1 MSKNQD
7 TEDVMNPENKVDP
20 ENNLDKD
27 SAAEEDLNT
36 EEDLGT
42 EEVVVTEKSMDTE
55 KDEDM
60 ENDSD
65 IENNV
70 DTKEEDTE
78 KKATDTG
85 KKKVRKLKLLK
96 NRVTLLHISREI
108 KGEEK
113 LEKMRKCVLEKDDS
127 STVESLSELTSL
139 KLISLMED
147 KGMISMKDCTFLKT
161 TLEKMDLNELKND
174 LSQKCKY
181 SFLVIPEKH
190 PFAEGRFKQFFVLSS
205 FVVACLYL

>member
-1 MSKNQD
+1 MSKDQD
-7 TEDVMNPENKVDP
+7 TEDMMNPENKVDP
-20 ENNLDKD
+20 ENPDED
-27 SAAEEDLNT
+27 SATEDVDT
-36 EEDLGT
+36 KEDLGT
-42 EEVVVTEKSMDTE
+42 EEEVDTEKSVGTE
-55 KDEDM
+55 KGGDV

-70 DTKEEDTE
+70 GAKEEDTE
-78 KKATDTG
+78 KKAIDTG
-85 KKKVRKLKLLK
+85 KKKIRKLKLLK

-113 LEKMRKCVLEKDDS
+113 LKKMRNCVAEKDNS
-127 STVESLSELTSL
+127 LTVEGLSDLTSL

-181 SFLVIPEKH
+181 SFVVIPENILLWKV
-190 PFAEGRFKQFFVLSS
+190 VLSS
-205 FVVACLYL
+205 LLF